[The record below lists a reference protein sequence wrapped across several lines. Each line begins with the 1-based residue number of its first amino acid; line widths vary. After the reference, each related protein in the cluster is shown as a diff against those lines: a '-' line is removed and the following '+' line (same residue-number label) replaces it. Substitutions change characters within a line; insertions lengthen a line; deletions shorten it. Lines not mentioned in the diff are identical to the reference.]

1 MRALLDTHSF
11 LWFMNGD
18 ERLSG
23 TARAILDD
31 IENEVILSVASLWEI
46 AIKTSLGKI
55 SLERNF
61 EDLIPQ
67 QLVSN
72 EIGVLP
78 IRLKHLSVLTDLP
91 FQHRD
96 PFDRL
101 IIAQAMAEGLPI
113 LTRDP
118 AFLDYPVQVLW

>member
-1 MRALLDTHSF
+1 MRVLLDTHSF
-11 LWFMNGD
+11 LWFMSGD
-18 ERLSG
+18 EKLSS

-31 IENEVILSVASLWEI
+31 IENEVLVSMASLWEI

-55 SLERNF
+55 SLERKF

-67 QLVSN
+67 QLISN

-78 IRLKHLSVLTDLP
+78 IRLQHLAVLTDLP

-101 IIAQAMAEGLPI
+101 IIAQAMAEELPI
-113 LTRDP
+113 LSRDP
-118 AFLDYPVQVLW
+118 AFVDYPVQVFW

>member
-11 LWFMNGD
+11 LWFMSGD
-18 ERLSG
+18 EKLSS

-46 AIKTSLGKI
+46 AIKASLGKI
-55 SLERNF
+55 SLERSF

-78 IRLKHLSVLTDLP
+78 IRLKHLAVLTDLP
-91 FQHRD
+91 FRHRD

-101 IIAQAMAEGLPI
+101 LIAQAMAEGLPI